1 MSETVAVGYLQGYSV
16 IYLVV
21 YLSGDLF
28 SLTFLSK
35 RAIPRCGQRN
45 PEERAAEPSVQ
56 RHPRSGLQTPTKK
69 TNAQTGVRWFLY
81 QASHEW
87 GPDDRHHPRY
97 LPLPTTS
104 SHKPCSLT
112 FSEDVQVD
120 LLQLSRNGIREVA
133 AGPYQDESRGKPEGK
148 SDRNSGANH
157 GFRQATAVCT
167 SGRCRP
173 SSGRGP
179 RCQVA
184 VSSIRGPGASRSKAA
199 VAVFSLTL
207 TSGES
212 KSYQWLPGG
221 ESICDEV
228 AGSIP
233 FLGKEICDAM
243 AGRIR
248 GSDGS

>member
-157 GFRQATAVCT
+157 GFRQAT
-167 SGRCRP
+167 SESKQ
-173 SSGRGP
+173 SSG
-179 RCQVA
+179 
-184 VSSIRGPGASRSKAA
+184 RGPGASRSKAA

-233 FLGKEICDAM
+233 FFGQRNLRCN
-243 AGRIR
+243 GRPHPR
-248 GSDGS
+248 VQTGHDTYFLSQF